1 MDHEIGICAI
11 LNVSMNK
18 IKDRN
23 IAYDADFV
31 QMSND
36 KPPKAKMY
44 RSAK

>member
-1 MDHEIGICAI
+1 MCYFER
-11 LNVSMNK
+11 LNEK

-23 IAYDADFV
+23 IAYDNTFV
-31 QMSND
+31 LMSND